1 MTYAIIRDGVPV
13 EVNGPFADKNGISHP
28 RQVLRLWSDA
38 ELAAIDVYPVTDGTV
53 PDGHVVTGSALEWD
67 GEKVTRVFTSE
78 PAPPPPVPETVSR
91 FQARAALLQIGK
103 LADAEAVVAQAD
115 AITQLAWAEAIE
127 WKRTSPALNTL
138 AEAIGLTQPEIDDL
152 FRNAAQIE
160 A

>member
-1 MTYAIIRDGVPV
+1 MIADKLTRFFPGAQWAMTGDTYATLQWLDDSPKPT
-13 EVNGPFADKNGISHP
+13 E
-28 RQVLRLWSDA
+28 A
-38 ELAAIDVYPVTDGTV
+38 ELAALV
-53 PDGHVVTGSALEWD
+53 L
-67 GEKVTRVFTSE
+67 
-78 PAPPPPVPETVSR
+78 PAPVPQTVSR

-127 WKRTSPALNTL
+127 WKRSSPALNGL

-152 FRNAAQIE
+152 FRAAAEIE